1 MSEVVNKGYEIP
13 LPTSNA
19 AELVALLR
27 ENFTRLANHRHSGE
41 DSESLALSDFPN
53 AVQRVTTG
61 WQNRNATTGLY
72 TNVISIA
79 PTLDVDLTQ
88 RTVAF
93 YINKARV
100 YLDYTVLNQSQIA
113 VFSNTVIPELYL
125 YFS

>member
-53 AVQRVTTG
+53 AVQRVSPVG
-61 WQNRNATTGLY
+61 RIEMQRQ
-72 TNVISIA
+72 VF
-79 PTLDVDLTQ
+79 TQ
-88 RTVAF
+88 M
-93 YINKARV
+93 
-100 YLDYTVLNQSQIA
+100 
-113 VFSNTVIPELYL
+113 
-125 YFS
+125 